1 MSAVRRIGTWIT
13 RHWVTTVCI
22 VLLCAATA
30 AGLVT
35 AAGGYS
41 VDDNPANAVFATGQH
56 QVIELG
62 RWWTISTWTLMGSS
76 IEELLFAVAL
86 VLLAGWLVEHRV
98 RRAPWVLGSLV
109 ALVIGALLAILLESA
124 GIDAD
129 FPGAYEAAQ
138 KLVSDP
144 SALGATLAAV
154 GSAWCP
160 RVMRRRI
167 RSSLAMLTTML
178 VVYVGHPSDL
188 QRLLA
193 VLVGILIG
201 SALVR
206 EPLVHDLWR
215 PSRSHELRAW
225 LASMLAVLGVGPI
238 IASVAMRA
246 NAVAVPLVS
255 LFMSDAQ
262 FDADA
267 CNVWHVSEACASL
280 SAHSGFTMFLDNVIT
295 GLPWL
300 VLVLAAWGVWRGQR
314 IPLWIGVTIVGA
326 LGLTVWYFWLIE
338 PLVLGDLDLTT
349 APLWGQQGQWF
360 WQVLIIGLV
369 HLVVAGV
376 LIANQRLCQNQP
388 DVRLV
393 RKSLRGVGLGLL
405 ALAALYLGV
414 AWSFPVTFTPTPDPW
429 QAVLHLPERFLPQNL
444 VALSPSSLQPV
455 DELSSL
461 LCVAI
466 PILTTL
472 IMLVALWRIMTAPEH
487 HREEP
492 SLEDRANAL
501 KQGSVSTLSAMT
513 QWPGMHSW
521 LDRDTGTLVPFRL
534 ERGVAIILAA
544 PLGTSDADISARA
557 VLAFADYAD
566 ARGWI
571 PALYSAPE
579 SLTKALREH
588 GWASVEVGEEA
599 VILLAEWSTKGKPRQ
614 DIRTSMNRA
623 AREGLEV
630 KWCTFDELTVAEAK
644 HIRALSEAW
653 VGEKPLPEMGFTLGG
668 FRELDDPDTVIGMAV
683 SKDGDILAVTSWMPV
698 WRDGVVVGRILD
710 FMRRTP
716 NSMNGVMEM
725 LIGSAANRF
734 QEDGLEEIS
743 LSAAP
748 LATSA
753 STGAQSTAEAG
764 EHALLDR
771 LLEELSKRMEPL
783 YGFRSLLSFKRKF
796 KPEYRPLYL
805 AYPDAV
811 ELPAIG
817 FGLTNAYLPELTL
830 SQSWQAV
837 RMIRSSER
845 ERARREA
852 ERRREQHA
860 AAKRERA
867 AAAAAEQSAVAETA
881 PAEARNA
888 AADQGE
894 SAQAAHPERKS
905 QGS

>member
-98 RRAPWVLGSLV
+98 RRAPWVFGSLV

-144 SALGATLAAV
+144 SSLGATLAAV

-314 IPLWIGVTIVGA
+314 IPLWIGATIVGA

-349 APLWGQQGQWF
+349 ASLWGQQGQWF

-472 IMLVALWRIMTAPEH
+472 IMLVAIWRIMTAPEH

-492 SLEDRANAL
+492 SFEDRANAL

-534 ERGVAIILAA
+534 EGGVAIIL
-544 PLGTSDADISARA
+544 
-557 VLAFADYAD
+557 
-566 ARGWI
+566 
-571 PALYSAPE
+571 
-579 SLTKALREH
+579 
-588 GWASVEVGEEA
+588 
-599 VILLAEWSTKGKPRQ
+599 
-614 DIRTSMNRA
+614 
-623 AREGLEV
+623 
-630 KWCTFDELTVAEAK
+630 
-644 HIRALSEAW
+644 
-653 VGEKPLPEMGFTLGG
+653 
-668 FRELDDPDTVIGMAV
+668 
-683 SKDGDILAVTSWMPV
+683 
-698 WRDGVVVGRILD
+698 
-710 FMRRTP
+710 
-716 NSMNGVMEM
+716 
-725 LIGSAANRF
+725 
-734 QEDGLEEIS
+734 
-743 LSAAP
+743 AAP

-852 ERRREQHA
+852 ERRREQQA

-867 AAAAAEQSAVAETA
+867 AAAAAEQAAVAETA

>member
-98 RRAPWVLGSLV
+98 RRAPWVFGSLV

-129 FPGAYEAAQ
+129 FPGAYEAAR

-280 SAHSGFTMFLDNVIT
+280 SAHSGFTMFLDNVVT

-314 IPLWIGVTIVGA
+314 IPLWIGATIVGA

-349 APLWGQQGQWF
+349 ASLWGQQGQWF

-472 IMLVALWRIMTAPEH
+472 IMLVAIWRIMTAPEH

-492 SLEDRANAL
+492 SFEDRANAL

-534 ERGVAIILAA
+534 ERGVAIIL
-544 PLGTSDADISARA
+544 
-557 VLAFADYAD
+557 
-566 ARGWI
+566 
-571 PALYSAPE
+571 
-579 SLTKALREH
+579 
-588 GWASVEVGEEA
+588 
-599 VILLAEWSTKGKPRQ
+599 
-614 DIRTSMNRA
+614 
-623 AREGLEV
+623 
-630 KWCTFDELTVAEAK
+630 
-644 HIRALSEAW
+644 
-653 VGEKPLPEMGFTLGG
+653 
-668 FRELDDPDTVIGMAV
+668 
-683 SKDGDILAVTSWMPV
+683 
-698 WRDGVVVGRILD
+698 
-710 FMRRTP
+710 
-716 NSMNGVMEM
+716 
-725 LIGSAANRF
+725 
-734 QEDGLEEIS
+734 
-743 LSAAP
+743 AAP

-852 ERRREQHA
+852 ERRREQQA

-867 AAAAAEQSAVAETA
+867 AAAAAEQAAVAETA

-894 SAQAAHPERKS
+894 SAQAAHPERES